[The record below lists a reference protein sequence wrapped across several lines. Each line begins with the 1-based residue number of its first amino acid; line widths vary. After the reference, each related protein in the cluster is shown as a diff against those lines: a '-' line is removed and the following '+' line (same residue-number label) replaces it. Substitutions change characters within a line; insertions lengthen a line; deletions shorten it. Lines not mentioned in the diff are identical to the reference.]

1 MHCNQGLDL
10 CCQVNGSDINLL
22 SPKFTAN
29 DMKNF
34 DLINRRMLSHTALK
48 NPSPPVTGGAPLSK
62 KEPAPFAGGAYFL
75 FYIR

>member
-1 MHCNQGLDL
+1 
-10 CCQVNGSDINLL
+10 
-22 SPKFTAN
+22 
-29 DMKNF
+29 MKNF